1 MGIEAGGE
9 CITDLRE
16 RQAVLGVLRIT
27 EIEYAWPDGGIAER
41 LRGVWEGSTFLFC
54 LSHQV

>member
-54 LSHQV
+54 L